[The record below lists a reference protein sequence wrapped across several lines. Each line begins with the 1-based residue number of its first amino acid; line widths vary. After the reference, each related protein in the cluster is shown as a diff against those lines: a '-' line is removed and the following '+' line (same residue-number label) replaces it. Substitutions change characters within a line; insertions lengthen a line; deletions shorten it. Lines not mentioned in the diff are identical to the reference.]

1 MMYGI
6 MLCACAF
13 KQDAGAKSTADVDSG
28 SSPEMG
34 TVPAAAYADGN
45 NHERGIKN
53 AA

>member
-1 MMYGI
+1 MVSCYV
-6 MLCACAF
+6 LVRF

-45 NHERGIKN
+45 NHEEV
-53 AA
+53 